1 MFNLDWSELLII
13 AVIAVLVVG
22 PKELPGMLRT
32 IGRYVAKM
40 RKVAGEFRTQFDQA
54 MKEAELDG
62 LQDAVRETRSALS
75 TVNPVNEIKQ
85 AVTAA
90 EASVK
95 DIPKSIGEAA
105 AAPAPVQATA
115 PAPVNGSAN
124 TALPPAAEPA
134 PADSSG
140 TGRRTVAERAAEAW
154 KKAAGEEG
162 GA

>member
-75 TVNPVNEIKQ
+75 TVNPVNEIKK
-85 AVTAA
+85 AVTTA

-95 DIPKSIGEAA
+95 DIPRSIGEAGT
-105 AAPAPVQATA
+105 APAPAKAEAPAAANGSVNGATA
-115 PAPVNGSAN
+115 PAADPPKGD
-124 TALPPAAEPA
+124 TAE
-134 PADSSG
+134 ADKRS
-140 TGRRTVAERAAEAW
+140 VAERAADAW
-154 KKAAGEEG
+154 KKASGDEG

>member
-32 IGRYVAKM
+32 IGRYVGKM
-40 RKVAGEFRTQFDQA
+40 RKVAGEFRAQFDQA

-62 LQDAVRETRSALS
+62 LQEAVRETKSALS
-75 TVNPVNEIKQ
+75 TVNPVSELKKAVTEAETSVKDISKTIAEKPAATQAATVNG

-90 EASVK
+90 VPPETVA
-95 DIPKSIGEAA
+95 PPAEAA
-105 AAPAPVQATA
+105 GAATR
-115 PAPVNGSAN
+115 S
-124 TALPPAAEPA
+124 
-134 PADSSG
+134 
-140 TGRRTVAERAAEAW
+140 VAQRASDAW

-162 GA
+162 EA